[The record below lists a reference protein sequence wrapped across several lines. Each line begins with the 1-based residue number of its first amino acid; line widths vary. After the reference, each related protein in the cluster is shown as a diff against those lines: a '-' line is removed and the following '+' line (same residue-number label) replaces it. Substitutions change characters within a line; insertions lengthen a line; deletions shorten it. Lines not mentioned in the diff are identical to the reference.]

1 MPLATRIEEWALQ
14 ARQEGLQKG
23 LEKGLEKG
31 LQKGLEKGLQKG
43 LQKGL
48 EKGRQEG
55 RTEGEA
61 RILQRLLV
69 ARFGPLSQETQA
81 ALSTAS
87 TAQLEAWTDRFL
99 SARTLDEVFA
109 APTSPSA

>member
-1 MPLATRIEEWALQ
+1 MSDCCAQPGLLPL
-14 ARQEGLQKG
+14 
-23 LEKGLEKG
+23 
-31 LQKGLEKGLQKG
+31 
-43 LQKGL
+43 
-48 EKGRQEG
+48 
-55 RTEGEA
+55 EA
-61 RILQRLLV
+61 ALQRLLV